1 MCHSGFKLW
10 LQFSRVT
17 FCRLC
22 RGRPGWFFDPPLSDP
37 PSVSMTKA
45 VASNRLT
52 GQLFHL
58 EGEPLL
64 QEESSSPK
72 ASCCCGAPTR
82 LSPNVSMWA
91 PPLIL
96 LARAPTLS
104 VPYGQRQNAQMYS
117 CFTICSLEPFLIVT
131 FVSSLCFTQPELRS
145 LWASLSKSGQFYEY
159 STDNPE
165 LEIHEKSWHSLCQLS
180 EKHQS
185 YKDSCCLPR
194 IIVSSDKSTIYL

>member
-72 ASCCCGAPTR
+72 ASCCCGAPCPHPPISKCQYVSSALNPPCSCPHTICA
-82 LSPNVSMWA
+82 LWTESKCPNVLLLYYLQLGALSYCDFCVFTVFHSA
-91 PPLIL
+91 RTKVPL
-96 LARAPTLS
+96 S
-104 VPYGQRQNAQMYS
+104 
-117 CFTICSLEPFLIVT
+117 FIVKKWP
-131 FVSSLCFTQPELRS
+131 V
-145 LWASLSKSGQFYEY
+145 LWVL
-159 STDNPE
+159 D
-165 LEIHEKSWHSLCQLS
+165 W
-180 EKHQS
+180 
-185 YKDSCCLPR
+185 
-194 IIVSSDKSTIYL
+194 